1 MRHYCRQVLTSVG
14 DAARRPFSRSGLSS
28 QGSNAAASAGGSTP
42 RSALF
47 SRQRGNKVQP
57 VSGPQ
62 GGAGGEAGPAQLLVI
77 DESHA
82 FKDSP
87 RDAPGGVRQAWGD
100 GGAGKAPAGAPAPG
114 AAYAPRTQQ
123 TRTRQMKGPLER
135 TASRAAV

>member
-28 QGSNAAASAGGSTP
+28 RGTSAGGTAGGSKQATP
-42 RSALF
+42 RSAPF
-47 SRQRGNKVQP
+47 SRGRGNKVQP
-57 VSGPQ
+57 VAGPQ
-62 GGAGGEAGPAQLLVI
+62 GGAGGELGPAQLLVI

-87 RDAPGGVRQAWGD
+87 GDVPVRQAWGEN
-100 GGAGKAPAGAPAPG
+100 GGGVAGAPAPG

-123 TRTRQMKGPLER
+123 TRTRPPKGPGVER
-135 TASRAAV
+135 SASRAAV